1 MSENIE
7 ADYRP
12 TQRSDIATRFLE
24 NSGIEVV
31 GDFVPRS
38 PPRHVLFDFDGTLS
52 LIREGWTDIMVDM
65 MVEYL
70 SQTDPSESGDELR
83 CQCAESVMQL
93 TGKQTIYQMIHL
105 AREVSSRGATPLDP
119 LEYKAEY
126 HRRLMAKIEARREG
140 LRNGTTEPEQL
151 LVPGSRQ
158 LLTDLQARGTQLYLA
173 SGTDEVYVREE
184 VELLQLGHFFGNHVH
199 GAVDDYK
206 SFSKAQVIHRILQE
220 NSVDG
225 NTLLGFGDGYV
236 EIQNVLDAGGTAIAV
251 ASDESQR
258 SGEPDLWKRERL
270 LGAGAQVIVPDYAC
284 AQQLLDWLWTS

>member
-31 GDFVPRS
+31 GDFVPRT

-70 SQTDPSESGDELR
+70 SQTDSSESGDELR
-83 CQCAESVMQL
+83 RQCAERVMQL

-105 AREVSSRGATPLDP
+105 AREVSSRGTTPLDP

-184 VELLQLGHFFGNHVH
+184 VELLQLGHFFGNHVY

-258 SGEPDLWKRERL
+258 SGKPDLWKRERL
-270 LGAGAQVIVPDYAC
+270 LGAGAHVIVPDYAC
-284 AQQLLDWLWTS
+284 AQRLLDWLWTS